1 VERAGAFAG
10 WKIFRNAIP
19 VVLAI
24 FGTLLSNIPITFT
37 GDHVP
42 APLLGLMPVYFWCL
56 VRPDLM
62 TPAWAFGIGLLE
74 DLLAPGSP
82 GVWAA
87 SFLTTYA
94 VVANQREAFASLSGF
109 PAILGFAAA
118 ALIAGGMQYIL
129 ICALNLHLYPVAPV
143 MGELL
148 TNTVLYVPIAALL
161 GWVNYRF
168 VGPARNDF

>member
-1 VERAGAFAG
+1 M
-10 WKIFRNAIP
+10 P
-19 VVLAI
+19 VGLAI
-24 FGTLLSNIPITFT
+24 FGTLISNIPITFT

-42 APLLGLMPVYFWCL
+42 APLLGLMSVYYFCL

-62 TPAWAFGIGLLE
+62 TPAWAFMIGMLE
-74 DLLAPGSP
+74 DLLAPGAP

-109 PAILGFAAA
+109 AALMGFASA
-118 ALIAGGMQYIL
+118 ALIAGGTQYIL
-129 ICALNLHLYPVAPV
+129 ICVLNMHLYPIAPV

-148 TNTVLYVPIAALL
+148 TNAVLYVPIATLL
-161 GWVNYRF
+161 GWVNHRF
-168 VGPARNDF
+168 VGPLRSDF